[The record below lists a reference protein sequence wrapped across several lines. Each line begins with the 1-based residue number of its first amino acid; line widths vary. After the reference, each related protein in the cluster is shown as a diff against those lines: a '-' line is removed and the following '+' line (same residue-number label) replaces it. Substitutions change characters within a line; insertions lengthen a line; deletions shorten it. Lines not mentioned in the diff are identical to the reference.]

1 MKYTNRFKL
10 AAVIL
15 LKLFVAVQFGFAAQR
30 QEEIGK
36 IISAIQSYDHGQSR
50 QNLTAV
56 EKLINETY
64 GNKKLRAI
72 IEKELVKVLESDA
85 SFTVRQFVCQKLW
98 MIGTDASV
106 PILSNMLPDA
116 DTHLV
121 EAACYALS
129 QHPSPAVN
137 AALRETLVKTKSTG
151 RIAVINLLGD
161 RKDAKSAKQ
170 IAEFISNTD
179 DATANAAIVALGK
192 IAGDVSL
199 KELTRYY
206 ENNDFKYRMTVALAL
221 LQCGHELVKTGK
233 ISEAKAV
240 YKQLMTPSNS
250 LHVRRGALENRI
262 DIGDSDAVALI
273 FSTIRGTEADL
284 KPAAIAK
291 IRTLHGGGLSQRFM
305 DELPELPDY
314 EQVLLIGALA
324 DRGDPVI
331 RPSLKSAARH
341 SELQVRIAALNALGS
356 IGDVSSIEVL
366 INAFSSQN
374 PDEVKAAETS
384 LRIIKGEGVDENIV
398 SRFKTASGNLRA
410 TLINILSDR
419 KYVPAVHLLLDEAE
433 SADSEVSRAALR
445 AMRNMAGP
453 ETLPHLVQ
461 ILVRLKDENLR
472 TDAERAVQQVARQ
485 ISDANRQTETIV
497 NALHSA
503 EVIPVRCSLLRVLG
517 EIANEPAYQ
526 ELEKASKDSNTEIRN
541 TAARALSEWPNVRA
555 IERLRAI
562 IEETDNHDHRII
574 ALRGYI
580 RLVGQLNV
588 PPGELVKNYIR
599 ALSYTE
605 RPDVKILV
613 FSGLAKV
620 HHPDALKVAVE
631 NLEKKDVQRE
641 AALAALSIA
650 RAIAK
655 ANAEITDAAMKR
667 ICESVPDTS
676 LCAQARLL
684 ISKQK

>member
-10 AAVIL
+10 AAVIV
-15 LKLFVAVQFGFAAQR
+15 LKLFVAAQFAFAAQR

-36 IISAIQSYDHGQSR
+36 IISAIHSYDYGQSGR
-50 QNLTAV
+50 NLTAV
-56 EKLINETY
+56 ENLINETY

-72 IEKELVKVLESDA
+72 IEKELIKVLKSDA
-85 SFTVRQFVCQKLW
+85 SFAVRQFVCQKLW
-98 MIGTDASV
+98 IIGTDASV
-106 PILSNMLPDA
+106 PILSNMLLNT

-137 AALRETLVKTKSTG
+137 AALREVLVKTKSTG

-161 RKDAKSAKQ
+161 RKDAKSDQQ

-192 IAGDVSL
+192 IASDVSL
-199 KELTRYY
+199 KELTLSY
-206 ENNDFKYRMTVALAL
+206 EKNDFKYRTTVTLAL

-233 ISEAKAV
+233 ISEAKV
-240 YKQLMTPSNS
+240 IYKQLMTPSNS

-273 FSTIRGTEADL
+273 FSTIRGTETDL

-291 IRTLHGGGLSQRFM
+291 IRTLQGEGLSRRFM
-305 DELPELPDY
+305 DELPELPAH
-314 EQVLLIGALA
+314 EQALLIEALA

-331 RPSLKSAARH
+331 RPSINRAVKHAESP
-341 SELQVRIAALNALGS
+341 VRIAALKALGI

-366 INAFSSQN
+366 IDACSSQN
-374 PDEVKAAETS
+374 PDEAKAAETS

-419 KYVPAVHLLLDEAE
+419 GYSAAVPLLLGEGE
-433 SADSEVSRAALR
+433 NADSEVSRAALR
-445 AMRNMAGP
+445 GLRNLSGP

-461 ILVRLKDENLR
+461 ILVRLKDEKVR

-485 ISDANRQTETIV
+485 IPDESNQTETILS
-497 NALHSA
+497 ALHSA
-503 EVIPVRCSLLRVLG
+503 QAIPVRCSLLRVLG

-526 ELEKASKDSNTEIRN
+526 ELEKASKDSNIEIRN
-541 TAARALSEWPNVRA
+541 TAVRALSEWPTVRA
-555 IERLRAI
+555 IERLHAI
-562 IEETDNHDHRII
+562 IEETGNQEHQIL

-580 RLVGQLNV
+580 RLVGQLKI
-588 PPGELVKNYIR
+588 PPGELVKNYVR
-599 ALSYTE
+599 ALAYTG
-605 RPDVKILV
+605 RPDEKILV

-620 HHPDALKVAVE
+620 HHPDALEVAVE
-631 NLEKKDVQRE
+631 NLERKDVQRE

-655 ANAEITDAAMKR
+655 TNAEITDAAMRR
-667 ICESVPDTS
+667 ICESVSDTS